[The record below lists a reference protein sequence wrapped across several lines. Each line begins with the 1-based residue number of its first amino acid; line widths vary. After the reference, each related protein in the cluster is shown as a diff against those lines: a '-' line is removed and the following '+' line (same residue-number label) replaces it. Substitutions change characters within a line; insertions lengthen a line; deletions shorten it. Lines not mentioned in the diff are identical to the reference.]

1 MTNDITFKFSPTSIT
16 IVFLVILGIFTVGHS
31 EELSESNPLA
41 EFQESEV
48 TIAQLS
54 SELSTP
60 PLVDAQS
67 RPSLG
72 VKQAS
77 TVSDNM
83 GPPKPEVIAKQ
94 VSTKSGLAI
103 KLIVKLAPSWH
114 ITSHDPKDEFAFGAE
129 IEFKNPEFEHG
140 AIQWP
145 MPVVKY
151 IESIGVENSYYE
163 GEFEILI
170 PLDKFPK
177 TIQGQ
182 EVVFHYQT
190 CTEKLCLA
198 PNFMSTLIW

>member
-1 MTNDITFKFSPTSIT
+1 MTNDMTFKYGTAFTT
-16 IVFLVILGIFTVGHS
+16 MVFLLILGLLTVGYS
-31 EELSESNPLA
+31 EEFTPL
-41 EFQESEV
+41 
-48 TIAQLS
+48 
-54 SELSTP
+54 
-60 PLVDAQS
+60 LVDAPS
-67 RPSLG
+67 KPSLEAPKTSD
-72 VKQAS
+72 VSNAS
-77 TVSDNM
+77 DKL

-94 VSTKSGLAI
+94 ISTKSGLAI

-114 ITSHDPKDEFAFGAE
+114 ITSHNPKDEFAFGAE
-129 IEFKNPEFEHG
+129 IEFKNPDFEPG

-170 PLDKFPK
+170 PLDQFPK
-177 TIQGQ
+177 QIQGE